1 MLAQR
6 RHDGFKPAVAPHL
19 DLRSVRRV
27 GEDLGTNEPGSFA
40 VREEVIVL
48 IEELEG
54 RSCGT
59 SWMFGSNGHC
69 GEDLGQ
75 WPDDV
80 VHDAYG
86 HRRESS
92 DLIRRL
98 VDAAHEPVEQ
108 EKEHLVGDVAQIG
121 NACGDRIGYQIHLC
135 ASLGWPHEHGKYRA
149 GDLEAGCVLHHLEI
163 FAQHRQEA
171 ADVRVAPVTAR
182 TFTLL

>member
-1 MLAQR
+1 MCFVCPLMVPSHSVLHCRECPRSLIVTTAENRQWFSVKLRQSAIRLHFPEGLRHVSATPTR
-6 RHDGFKPAVAPHL
+6 RVQPAVAPHL

-92 DLIRRL
+92 DLIR
-98 VDAAHEPVEQ
+98 
-108 EKEHLVGDVAQIG
+108 
-121 NACGDRIGYQIHLC
+121 
-135 ASLGWPHEHGKYRA
+135 
-149 GDLEAGCVLHHLEI
+149 
-163 FAQHRQEA
+163 
-171 ADVRVAPVTAR
+171 
-182 TFTLL
+182 